1 MDRGTA
7 SGAGDLRLYG
17 VLVLCGV
24 VLLACSVLV
33 GITGLTDTY
42 KHDVT
47 AVGEQETEIP
57 VDGSVLTSEDLTL
70 SERALLLEAAASD
83 SAVWT
88 SDPVG
93 LRFEYPVSTDSE
105 QYTVE
110 LDESRYV
117 LETSTVERPVMIVAT
132 GLRVSLL
139 IAGAFLLLSGGVRV
153 FRSAFTP
160 EEMAS
165 EPLGSLFGTWLP
177 AWAVMILA
185 PSTVLCLLYPI
196 IFESVFSIPF
206 NLFIT
211 PLLLGMGLCTVG
223 SVLTL
228 RIVSLEDTFVL
239 ASAVNI
245 PVLWAVLVSFAV
257 APTTGA
263 TQATVTLLVGVAG
276 LSVLVGLVLG
286 WYGLHCLEM
295 RKKYPHREPYWQ
307 I

>member
-1 MDRGTA
+1 MHRGPD
-7 SGAGDLRLYG
+7 SEAGDLRLYG
-17 VLVLCGV
+17 ILVLGGV
-24 VLLACSVLV
+24 VLLICSALV
-33 GITGLTDTY
+33 GFTGLTDTY

-47 AVGEQETEIP
+47 AVGEQETEVS
-57 VDGSVLTSEDLTL
+57 VDGGVLTSEDLTL
-70 SERALLLEAAASD
+70 SERAILLEAAASD

-93 LRFEYPVSTDSE
+93 LRFEYPLGTDGE

-110 LDESRYV
+110 LDESLYV
-117 LETSTVERPVMIVAT
+117 LETSTVERPIMIVAT

-139 IAGAFLLLSGGVRV
+139 IAGAFLLLSGGVRI
-153 FRSAFTP
+153 FRSALTP
-160 EEMAS
+160 ERTVS
-165 EPLGSLFGTWLP
+165 EPLSSLFGTWLP

-185 PSTVLCLLYPI
+185 PSAVLALLYPI
-196 IFESVFSIPF
+196 IFETVFSIPF

-211 PLLLGMGLCTVG
+211 PFLLGMGLCTVAT
-223 SVLTL
+223 VVTL
-228 RIVSLEDTFVL
+228 RTVPFEDTFVL
-239 ASAVNI
+239 ASAINI
-245 PVLWAVLVSFAV
+245 PVLWAVLVAFTV

-276 LSVLVGLVLG
+276 LSVLMGLAIG
-286 WYGLHCLEM
+286 WYTLHCLEM